1 MEMNLPEQMGY
12 DRAMVVFSPEGRLFQ
27 IEYAKQAVDKGTTTI
42 GIRYN
47 KGVVLAAIKLVPD
60 LFVANKLEKVFK
72 IDDHIGAT
80 TCGIVADGR
89 VLIDFA
95 RVKAQVNRM
104 TYGEPIEITSLTR
117 EIANR
122 SQMFTQ
128 YAGIRPYG
136 VSLLIGGHDGEP
148 RLFETD
154 PPGTMKEW
162 YAQALGRGS
171 VAAKKVLKKEYKQ
184 GMSKEATIK
193 LAVRALKA
201 GEKIVNSKTLEIAII
216 EDKFQAFSQ
225 EEVKRAIQ

>member
-42 GIRYN
+42 GIRYSA
-47 KGVVLAAIKLVPD
+47 GVVLAAIKLVPE
-60 LFVANKLEKVFK
+60 LFVADKHEKVFK
-72 IDDHIGAT
+72 IDEHIGAT

-89 VLIDFA
+89 VLVDFA
-95 RVKAQVNRM
+95 RVKAQVNRL
-104 TYGEPIEITSLTR
+104 TYGEPIEITSLVK

-122 SQMFTQ
+122 AQMFTQ

-136 VSLLIGGHDGEP
+136 VSLLIGGRDDYP

-162 YAQALGRGS
+162 YAHALGRGS
-171 VAAKKVLKKEYKQ
+171 VAAKKILKREYRQ
-184 GMSKEATIK
+184 NMSRDAAIK
-193 LAVRALKA
+193 LAIKALRA
-201 GEKIVNSKTLEIAII
+201 GEKSVNAKTLEIAII
-216 EDKFQAFSQ
+216 EDKYKAFTP
-225 EEVKRAIQ
+225 EEVKKALS